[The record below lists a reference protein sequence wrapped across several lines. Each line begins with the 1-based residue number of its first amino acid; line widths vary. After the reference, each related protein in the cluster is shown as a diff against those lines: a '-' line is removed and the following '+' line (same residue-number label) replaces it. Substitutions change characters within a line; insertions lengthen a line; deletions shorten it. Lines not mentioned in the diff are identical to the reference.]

1 MLAAKDPLREF
12 RFSLLLDASQLY
24 PDAEGE
30 QMLLQGVVDCCIE
43 EDGALVIIDYK
54 TDSVRTDEEVAA
66 RAEHY
71 RGQLAAYA
79 EALTRIFGKSVKE
92 GVLFFLA
99 PGKAVRL
106 F

>member
-1 MLAAKDPLREF
+1 MDLDDLLFCRDYFSKVGRDPTITE
-12 RFSLLLDASQLY
+12 
-24 PDAEGE
+24 
-30 QMLLQGVVDCCIE
+30 IK
-43 EDGALVIIDYK
+43 VIDTYWSDHCRH
-54 TDSVRTDEEVAA
+54 TTFLTTVDSVRTDEEVAA